1 MPRTIDTVRTA
12 PRCLAQTRH
21 KTPCQQAAMRGKRRC
36 RMHGGHLT
44 GGPRGNQYA
53 VKHGRFAT
61 RMLMLKR
68 QARQEQ
74 RRVQGLALLARY
86 GFSSFDEV
94 LAVLKARGNANR
106 QE

>member
-1 MPRTIDTVRTA
+1 MHRTIATA
-12 PRCLAQTRH
+12 QAARRCLAQTRK
-21 KTPCQQAAMRGKRRC
+21 KTPCQCPAIRRKRRC

-53 VKHGRFAT
+53 VKHGRYTA
-61 RMLMLKR
+61 RMVALKR

-74 RRVQGLALLARY
+74 RRLQGLALLARY

-94 LAVLKARGNANR
+94 LAALQARGNAR
-106 QE
+106 HEG